1 VDVSRPEDLME
12 EVARRWGYDKIPT
25 TFTVIPAASQTA
37 NKSWI
42 QRQLIREKLAG
53 MGFNEAINYSFIHK
67 DSCDRIG
74 LGKDDVRRHLVEIL
88 NPLSEDQAVLR
99 TSLIPGLLETIQR
112 NLSRHAKTL
121 KLFEIGNIFISRGAD
136 SLPIESDMLAGLWT
150 GDRTTSGWF
159 GKPAACDYYDL
170 KGIVESLFMG
180 LHLPAADFT
189 KLESSRCTYL
199 RPGVSARIAL
209 AGRQVGILGEI
220 NTRVLEAYNLKQPA
234 FVFEIDMHALTESI
248 PDNVVAQPLPKYPAT
263 ARDATLIIDDDIE
276 AQLLMAQ
283 VKTMDQPLVE
293 DIHIFDVYRG
303 APVPENRKSIS
314 LRIIYRSAQETLEDE
329 AVNQIHKEITERL
342 VARFKA
348 DLPA

>member
-1 VDVSRPEDLME
+1 
-12 EVARRWGYDKIPT
+12 
-25 TFTVIPAASQTA
+25 
-37 NKSWI
+37 
-42 QRQLIREKLAG
+42 
-53 MGFNEAINYSFIHK
+53 
-67 DSCDRIG
+67 
-74 LGKDDVRRHLVEIL
+74 
-88 NPLSEDQAVLR
+88 
-99 TSLIPGLLETIQR
+99 
-112 NLSRHAKTL
+112 
-121 KLFEIGNIFISRGAD
+121 
-136 SLPIESDMLAGLWT
+136 
-150 GDRTTSGWF
+150 
-159 GKPAACDYYDL
+159 
-170 KGIVESLFMG
+170 
-180 LHLPAADFT
+180 
-189 KLESSRCTYL
+189 
-199 RPGVSARIAL
+199 
-209 AGRQVGILGEI
+209 VGILGEI

-234 FVFEIDMHALTESI
+234 FVFEIDMHALTELI